1 MEFAHALENNL
12 KASIRA
18 KQSLMDDP
26 AQLHVFQRAVSLL
39 IERYRN
45 GGRIYIAGNGGSAA
59 DAQHLACEFV
69 VRLARDRAPLPAE
82 ALTVDSSILTAIGN
96 DFGFDH
102 IFARQLAGKATERDL
117 FIAISTSGN
126 SNNIIKALEQ
136 CRIMN
141 LPSILL
147 TGNHG
152 GRAKDLAD
160 FSLHVQAGATSSIQ
174 EVHMVLYH
182 TMCECVEAAIVP

>member
-1 MEFAHALENNL
+1 
-12 KASIRA
+12 
-18 KQSLMDDP
+18 
-26 AQLHVFQRAVSLL
+26 
-39 IERYRN
+39 
-45 GGRIYIAGNGGSAA
+45 
-59 DAQHLACEFV
+59 
-69 VRLARDRAPLPAE
+69 
-82 ALTVDSSILTAIGN
+82 
-96 DFGFDH
+96 
-102 IFARQLAGKATERDL
+102 
-117 FIAISTSGN
+117 
-126 SNNIIKALEQ
+126 
-136 CRIMN
+136 MN